1 MAARFLE
8 ISLASANV
16 AESIHFY
23 LKLGFR
29 ELPTGDI
36 WPHHYAVVTDGQLC
50 IGLHGREQPGPAVTM
65 IMHGVADTVQRIDAD
80 TVVSGGRLDDDAFN
94 EVLLTDPDG
103 HLLALVEARTF
114 SPGVETG
121 GASSLGRC
129 LEYTLPARDALEG
142 ARFWAPYAPKS
153 LAVMETPSMHFRFDA
168 GGLPIG
174 ISERSRQR
182 QAFLSFACDDL
193 ATAGLAADAAGSR
206 LEPAGKAAPGAV
218 GWLRSPEGLGFALYE
233 ADFLD
238 H

>member
-8 ISLASANV
+8 ISLPSANV
-16 AESIHFY
+16 AESLHFY

-29 ELPTGDI
+29 ELPTADI

-50 IGLHGREQPGPAVTM
+50 IGLHGREQPAPALTM
-65 IMHGVADTVQRIDAD
+65 IMQDLADTVRRIDAAF
-80 TVVSGGRLDDDAFN
+80 VVSGSSLDDDAFN
-94 EVLLTDPDG
+94 EVLLRDPDD

-114 SPGVETG
+114 SPGVEPG
-121 GASSLGRC
+121 QRSSLGRC
-129 LEYTLPARDALEG
+129 LEYTLPARDAVDS

-153 LAVMETPSMHFRFDA
+153 LAVMEAPSTHFRFNA

-174 ISERSRQR
+174 ISERSRAR

-193 ATAGLAADAAGSR
+193 ATAGLAADSAGTR
-206 LEPAGKAAPGAV
+206 LEPAGNAAPGAI
-218 GWLRSPEGLGFALYE
+218 GWLRSPEGLDIALFD

-238 H
+238 A